1 MSTSNDSEY
10 AINEELLRLI
20 QPLSDNHIE
29 KLKDSLINDRDM
41 RVVHVWNGYHLDD
54 MEIYKICID
63 LQLDHIIEKMDF
75 ANINYAAI

>member
-10 AINEELLRLI
+10 TINEELLRLI

-41 RVVHVWNGYHLDD
+41 RVVHV
-54 MEIYKICID
+54 
-63 LQLDHIIEKMDF
+63 
-75 ANINYAAI
+75 